1 MRPRTSALLAV
12 GTILVV
18 LAACER
24 PDQNAASDPT
34 TETVVAELVDASIAQ
49 RSTNAEP
56 TTPTTRHAESAESAQ
71 SAQLAETAD
80 SVTED
85 PAAAAADLNTEELEQ
100 VIADLDALLND
111 LSNSFN
117 QTEGDLQ
124 P

>member
-24 PDQNAASDPT
+24 PDQNATNDPT
-34 TETVVAELVDASIAQ
+34 TETVVTELVDASIAQ

-56 TTPTTRHAESAESAQ
+56 TTPTTPPADSVESVQ
-71 SAQLAETAD
+71 SAETAD
-80 SVTED
+80 SGTED
-85 PAAAAADLNTEELEQ
+85 PAAAAADLNTEELDQ
-100 VIADLDALLND
+100 VIADLDALFND